1 MKMREILKMN
11 SEELENK
18 VVVLHRELFDL
29 RFQLALGKLTN
40 TAQIRKLKKS
50 IARIKTILTQK
61 KITSNANL
69 IQPSKP
75 SKKTLKISLDNVVS
89 TSTSNDDSLAKQE
102 VNLASSENSKQQD
115 SKPEETK
122 QTIQEVNIN
131 KEDK

>member
-1 MKMREILKMN
+1 MKMQEILKMN

-18 VVVLHRELFDL
+18 VVVLHQELFDL

-61 KITSNANL
+61 KIISNSNL
-69 IQPSKP
+69 IQPSK
-75 SKKTLKISLDNVVS
+75 SLKISSDNTVS
-89 TSTSNDDSLAKQE
+89 TLNDSFSVK
-102 VNLASSENSKQQD
+102 
-115 SKPEETK
+115 
-122 QTIQEVNIN
+122 QEVNIN